1 MTLVINPRIK
11 WRWEGDKVLL
21 NTLAIMNKTAGE
33 VLELLE
39 TTDDAKR
46 IADVLHERYPS
57 VPLDKL
63 ESDVKTIV
71 SQFQKFGII
80 VPEEYDARELLTIH
94 ATCTEDIAS
103 VFNNTLSAP
112 VGVACMLTYNC
123 NQKCLH
129 CYTLSPVKVSNELKT
144 HEWKRI
150 LDELSKLRVFYTIFA
165 GGEPL
170 VHKDIVELV
179 DYASN
184 KRLNP
189 AIATNAY
196 LLNEKK
202 IEELIAAGIRGFLIS
217 LDGATAEVHDTF
229 RRSKGSFDRTVN
241 AVSILSEKNIDTV
254 VLATVT
260 TMNVHQIPDI
270 MELADSLGVR
280 RLSLVKLRKS
290 GRAISHY
297 DLQLSPHEY
306 VDLLKKIHEKEQ
318 ELQRTSVLYPDLPA
332 AFFEKSIG
340 LDHYEEL
347 KGLGKIELCG
357 AGIVGCVVSPSGD
370 VRPCDASGDVSAGN
384 VRENSVKHIWDTAV
398 LFNQLRGIRKNEI
411 HPCSACRLRDTC
423 LMGCRALPSQVGDA
437 GDMYRADP
445 LCEECFTTFE
455 VNKNV

>member
-1 MTLVINPRIK
+1 MTMIVNPRIK

-39 TTDDAKR
+39 TTNDTKK
-46 IADVLHERYPS
+46 IADILHGRYPS
-57 VPLDKL
+57 VSLDKL
-63 ESDVKTIV
+63 ESDVEVIV
-71 SQFQKFGII
+71 SQFQKFNII
-80 VPEEYDARELLTIH
+80 VPEEYDAESLLTIH

-144 HEWKRI
+144 HEWKRV
-150 LDELSKLRVFYTIFA
+150 LDELSELRVFYTIFA

-170 VHKDIVELV
+170 VYRDIIELV

-196 LLNEKK
+196 LLNERK
-202 IEELIAAGIRGFLIS
+202 IEELITAGIRGFLIS

-229 RRSKGSFDRTVN
+229 RRSKGSFDRTVS
-241 AVSILSEKNIDTV
+241 AVSVLVEKEIDAV
-254 VLATVT
+254 VLATIT
-260 TMNVHQIPDI
+260 QMNVHQITDI
-270 MELADSLGVR
+270 MELADKMGVR

-290 GRAISHY
+290 GRAVSNY

-306 VDLLKKIHEKEQ
+306 VELLKKIYEKEQ
-318 ELQRTSVLYPDLPA
+318 ELQKTSVLYPDLPA
-332 AFFEKSIG
+332 AYFEKSIG
-340 LDHYEEL
+340 VNHYEEL
-347 KGLGKIELCG
+347 KASGRIELCG

-370 VRPCDASGDVSAGN
+370 MRPCDASGDISVGN
-384 VRENSVKHIWDTAV
+384 VRENSVKHIWDTSV
-398 LFNQLRGIRKNEI
+398 LFKKLREIKKSDI
-411 HPCSACRLRDTC
+411 HPCNTCRLHDTC
-423 LMGCRALPSQVGDA
+423 LMGCRALPVQVGDD
-437 GDMYRADP
+437 GDIYRADP
-445 LCEECFTTFE
+445 LCEECYTTFGGE
-455 VNKNV
+455 K